1 MTIQEYVARL
11 TEKKAEDLLAAAYA
25 VPEDKRGWQ
34 PQGRGRSVVDM
45 VAECAVTNRMS
56 IALLR
61 ERTWDE
67 AGREERR
74 EAHAAL
80 DTLDKAVASLRENT
94 RALADAIR
102 ATPDDHLALE
112 VVLPGETSTV
122 AEDMMHSYWNMT
134 YHEGQINYIQVLG
147 GKP

>member
-11 TEKKAEDLLAAAYA
+11 TEKKAEDLLATAYA
-25 VPEDKRGWQ
+25 VVEDKRGWQ

-45 VAECAVTNRMS
+45 VAECAVVNQMS

-61 ERTWDE
+61 DRAWDE

-74 EAHAAL
+74 KARAAL
-80 DTLDKAVASLRENT
+80 DTLDKAGASLRENT

-102 ATPDDHLALE
+102 AVPDDHLALE
-112 VVLPGETSTV
+112 VTLPGETSTV
-122 AEDMMHSYWNMT
+122 AEDMMHPYWNMS
-134 YHEGQINYIQVLG
+134 YHEGQINYIQALEG
-147 GKP
+147 